1 MIRGVADT
9 AVKTVIFAGF
19 MSATLGMCLDMYL
32 DYKDKQSY
40 NRGYEEGLNAGIDA
54 AYATINIQER
64 LACLP
69 DAGLYGKDTPEE
81 MTLTFVA
88 NDTLAALNKNPLNVK
103 FREDDPWEGQ
113 VGYDEFGHAVFD
125 EWEYG
130 IRAAALV
137 LRSYAVIH
145 EIDTV
150 EGIVKRFAE
159 GNQESY
165 IDFLCD
171 RLGVSPADSI
181 DVIARMP
188 ELLRAMSRFE
198 SGMDLPDRYFAP
210 YDILTKPLTPDNK

>member
-1 MIRGVADT
+1 
-9 AVKTVIFAGF
+9 
-19 MSATLGMCLDMYL
+19 MSSNYT
-32 DYKDKQSY
+32 DYNK
-40 NRGYEEGLNAGIDA
+40 GYEEGVRAGIDSILR
-54 AYATINIQER
+54 TLDTQDR
-64 LACLP
+64 LAALP
-69 DAGLYGKDTPEE
+69 THNEYENEVNA
-81 MTLTFVA
+81 TFVV

-103 FREDDPWEGQ
+103 FREADPWEGQ

-165 IDFLCD
+165 IDFLCG

-210 YDILTKPLTPDNK
+210 YDILTKPLTADSK

>member
-1 MIRGVADT
+1 MGIKFTDMLSVAIII
-9 AVKTVIFAGF
+9 VGCTVPNAFLY
-19 MSATLGMCLDMYL
+19 SAMNSNYT
-32 DYKDKQSY
+32 DYNK
-40 NRGYEEGLNAGIDA
+40 GYEEGVRTGINSVLYTLDA
-54 AYATINIQER
+54 QDR
-64 LACLP
+64 LAALP
-69 DAGLYGKDTPEE
+69 THNEHENEVNA
-81 MTLTFVA
+81 TFVV

-103 FREDDPWEGQ
+103 FREADPWEGQ

-165 IDFLCD
+165 IAFLCD

-210 YDILTKPLTPDNK
+210 YDILTKPLTADSK

>member
-1 MIRGVADT
+1 MGIKFTCLVSIAIIAIGCGSNIALVN
-9 AVKTVIFAGF
+9 TV
-19 MSATLGMCLDMYL
+19 SNNYT
-32 DYKDKQSY
+32 DYNK
-40 NRGYEEGLNAGIDA
+40 GYEEGVRAGIDSVLR
-54 AYATINIQER
+54 TLETQDR
-64 LACLP
+64 LASLP
-69 DAGLYGKDTPEE
+69 IHNEYENEVNA
-81 MTLTFVA
+81 TFVV

-113 VGYDEFGHAVFD
+113 AGYDEFGHAVFD

-150 EGIVKRFAE
+150 EGVVKRFAE

-210 YDILTKPLTPDNK
+210 YDILTKPLTADSK

>member
-1 MIRGVADT
+1 MGIRPTDVLSVAIIITGCVVSNVFLFD
-9 AVKTVIFAGF
+9 V
-19 MSATLGMCLDMYL
+19 MSDNCT
-32 DYKDKQSY
+32 DYNK
-40 NRGYEEGLNAGIDA
+40 GYEEGVRDGIDSVLR
-54 AYATINIQER
+54 TLDTQDR
-64 LACLP
+64 LAALP
-69 DAGLYGKDTPEE
+69 TNNEHENEVNA
-81 MTLTFVA
+81 TFVV

-103 FREDDPWEGQ
+103 FRKDDPWEGQ
-113 VGYDEFGHAVFD
+113 VGYDEFGHAMFD

-171 RLGVSPADSI
+171 RLGVSSTDSI

-210 YDILTKPLTPDNK
+210 YDILTKPLTADSK

>member
-1 MIRGVADT
+1 MGIKFTDVLSVA
-9 AVKTVIFAGF
+9 IIIAGCTIPNIVF
-19 MSATLGMCLDMYL
+19 YSMVAGSYIDS
-32 DYKDKQSY
+32 DK
-40 NRGYEEGLNAGIDA
+40 RYEEGVRTGINSVLYTLDA
-54 AYATINIQER
+54 QDR
-64 LACLP
+64 LAALP
-69 DAGLYGKDTPEE
+69 NHNEYENEVNA
-81 MTLTFVA
+81 TFVV

-113 VGYDEFGHAVFD
+113 AGYDEFGHAVFD

-165 IDFLCD
+165 IDFLCG
-171 RLGVSPADSI
+171 RLSVSPADSI